1 MINQPLSWESIRQ
14 YILQSDLLAEKPR
27 TAVTGWYD
35 GSLST
40 TDRPNF
46 IKVRFYDDNSEVE
59 VYNVSVPLVRGVQVS
74 VYKGLDGVLRAR
86 DPSRN
91 YTIKDLWFSFV
102 KNHADNHSVYSVD
115 PLYVQ
120 TRSLLSMHPYVSG
133 PWDISVK
140 PGWMVF
146 GDQAYWFQGE
156 AVNVKQYRPDLGA
169 RFVLLSAGLQLVD
182 GAMAVKMIVTPGINT
197 GDLIVPND
205 FPKIP
210 EGTVAICV
218 VKVSIKRIK
227 LQDRPVDGDI
237 YDLRLSSGIPSG
249 STTSTG
255 TQSDYHTEPIT
266 FNGELLFLNGDIIVM
281 EVHN

>member
-1 MINQPLSWESIRQ
+1 MLHQPLSWESIRN
-14 YILQSDLLAEKPR
+14 YIIQSDLLAEKPR
-27 TAVTGWYD
+27 VAITGWSD

-40 TDRPNF
+40 DGRPNF

-59 VYNVSVPLVRGVQVS
+59 VYNVSAPTVRGVQVN
-74 VYKGLDGVLRAR
+74 VYKGFDGVLRAKE
-86 DPSRN
+86 PSRN
-91 YTIKDLWFSFV
+91 YLDPDLWFSFI
-102 KNHADNHSVYSVD
+102 KNHAANHAVYNVD
-115 PLYVQ
+115 PVYVS
-120 TRSLLSMHPYVSG
+120 TRSFLPMHPYVSG
-133 PWDISVK
+133 TWSISVK

-182 GAMAVKMIVTPGINT
+182 GVMTVKMIVTPGINT

-227 LQDRPVDGDI
+227 LQDRQVDGDI

-266 FNGELLFLNGDIIVM
+266 FNGELLFLNGDIVVM